1 MNVETFNSGFVQLS
15 NVAAGAPVNRQVD
28 ISLRVVLVSV
38 VFLTLKVLEDL
49 RSVQPGPEAGQ
60 ASVSDLFPALV
71 CDHVAVLLHN
81 HQFGHSCDLVALPQL
96 TKTEKKRDK
105 KRDSIQ
111 KDACHNCRFAYS
123 ASK

>member
-1 MNVETFNSGFVQLS
+1 MGNIELKVNVETFNSGFVQLS

-96 TKTEKKRDK
+96 TKTEKKEG
-105 KRDSIQ
+105 
-111 KDACHNCRFAYS
+111 
-123 ASK
+123 

>member
-96 TKTEKKRDK
+96 TKTEKKEG
-105 KRDSIQ
+105 
-111 KDACHNCRFAYS
+111 
-123 ASK
+123 